1 MVSLN
6 GKKALLK
13 NINIL
18 TMVNLT
24 KMVILQ
30 KRELLT
36 SQQALLQELFYEG
49 KSMAKELISTK
60 IITLNTKANINL
72 AENRAKAKSVSLI
85 KIQ

>member
-1 MVSLN
+1 VNLN

-13 NINIL
+13 NINIH

-36 SQQALLQELFYEG
+36 NQQALLQEHFYEE
-49 KSMAKELISTK
+49 KSMVKELISTK
-60 IITLNTKANINL
+60 IITLSTKVNINL